1 MQSFAAPQ
9 HVVYSLYLWGLWAVF
24 DFDLQMRFWRS
35 VTDAMVHSAQASMAA
50 ASAWQDVV
58 LASPGAIKTADPEA
72 PVWPF
77 FAAVPDSNPWFPAAR
92 SLTEVSPWV
101 EIFWRQSADMMPMTE
116 TAWGS
121 IPQANP
127 AAMLAPFWGWAASPW
142 AFMQTPLTAMMM
154 QAGFPYAVAS
164 PSAKA
169 GTAAMD
175 AADAARQQ
183 MDNVFA
189 SYRSDGGHA
198 AARITTSPWDV
209 AASLM
214 TADVPPAGHFKN

>member
-1 MQSFAAPQ
+1 M
-9 HVVYSLYLWGLWAVF
+9 F

-35 VTDAMVHSAQASMAA
+35 VTDAMVHSTQATMAA
-50 ASAWQDVV
+50 ASAWQDLV
-58 LASPGAIKTADPEA
+58 LATPGANKPDVPAA

-77 FAAVPDSNPWFPAAR
+77 LAPFPVSNPWFPAAR
-92 SLTEVSPWV
+92 SLTDVSPWV
-101 EIFWRQSADMMPMTE
+101 EIFWRQSADMMPVTT

-121 IPQANP
+121 FPQPNP
-127 AAMLAPFWGWAASPW
+127 AAMFAPFWGWAASPW

-169 GTAAMD
+169 STAAMD

-189 SYRSDGGHA
+189 SYRSDVGHA
-198 AARITTSPWDV
+198 AARIVTLPWDM
-209 AASLM
+209 AASFM
-214 TADVPPAGHFKN
+214 KADAPPAGHLKN